1 MLTAVFHRIPLPLA
15 SVNNLRDLVYV
26 GNLVDALITCATHPA
41 AANITYLVSDGES
54 VSTPGLLGQLAL
66 AMKVSSHLFPFPPT
80 LIRLAG
86 KLLGKSA
93 QVDRL
98 LGSLQVDSGR
108 IRRELNWVPPYT
120 LEHGLRATALSYQ
133 TRKAI

>member
-1 MLTAVFHRIPLPLA
+1 
-15 SVNNLRDLVYV
+15 
-26 GNLVDALITCATHPA
+26 
-41 AANITYLVSDGES
+41 
-54 VSTPGLLGQLAL
+54 
-66 AMKVSSHLFPFPPT
+66 MKVSSRLFPFPPT

-93 QVDRL
+93 QVERL

-120 LEHGLRATALSYQ
+120 LQQGLRATALSYQ